1 MGIRV
6 FDAFA
11 FADPGDKALE
21 GSVVAG
27 LRVGEVCGG
36 GDMAKD
42 GPAIPHDALA
52 SGASNG
58 AVDGMGRVV
67 SSIEVKDE
75 ALDVFL

>member
-1 MGIRV
+1 MGMSV

-27 LRVGEVCGG
+27 LRVGEVCAGG
-36 GDMAKD
+36 EMVKE

-58 AVDGMGRVV
+58 AVEGIGLVV